1 MNDPRP
7 SSTPGLPGSPTAPG
21 VGGAA
26 GNSGAPGTPGSP
38 GTPGEQRAPRGMRGR
53 LRRRGERRQLP
64 GVKVLPTLMTLGNLL
79 CGFAAIYYSAR
90 AGESGGPTPFG
101 WHPLTVAGALVFL
114 GMAFDAIDGSLARL
128 TRSTSDMGAQLDSLA
143 DVVTFG
149 VAPAFM
155 MLRLVGLYYGPGD
168 VILVPDAGNLY
179 ARLCWSVAAVY
190 ICCTALRLARF
201 NVESTNADEES
212 HRWFK
217 GLPSPGAGG
226 TVASLT
232 LLHQHLV
239 LVVWRDDLPT
249 GFAATSAMAI
259 PAVTLLCAFA
269 MVSRL
274 RYPHF
279 VNRYLKGRKSL
290 PAVAAIVVAVA
301 VGVWWFHEALALA
314 LVGYSLSGPAIL
326 LMRKRPAD
334 GAAASPPAGPRG
346 PGAA

>member
-1 MNDPRP
+1 MNDPLAEPQTDLRP
-7 SSTPGLPGSPTAPG
+7 T
-21 VGGAA
+21 
-26 GNSGAPGTPGSP
+26 
-38 GTPGEQRAPRGMRGR
+38 RRGR
-53 LRRRGERRQLP
+53 LRRRGGRRRLP
-64 GVKVLPTLMTLGNLL
+64 GVKVLPTLMTLGNLV

-168 VILVPDAGNLY
+168 VILGPDAGNLY
-179 ARLCWSVAAVY
+179 ARLCWSVAAIY

-201 NVESTNADEES
+201 NVETPGSDEDA

-226 TVASLT
+226 AVASLA
-232 LLHQHLV
+232 LLHQHLM
-239 LVVWRDDLPT
+239 LVTWRDDLPA
-249 GFAATSAMAI
+249 GFAATSAMVI
-259 PAVTLLCAFA
+259 PAATLLCAFA

-279 VNRYLKGRKSL
+279 VNRVLKGRRSM
-290 PAVAAIVVAVA
+290 ATVAAMVVAVA
-301 VGVWWFHEALALA
+301 GSVWWFHEALAIA
-314 LVGYSLSGPAIL
+314 LSAYALSGPL
-326 LMRKRPAD
+326 L
-334 GAAASPPAGPRG
+334 AAFRRRMPP
-346 PGAA
+346 PGAPDAGGA

>member
-1 MNDPRP
+1 MNDPRSFQRP
-7 SSTPGLPGSPTAPG
+7 APLRG
-21 VGGAA
+21 DRQDA
-26 GNSGAPGTPGSP
+26 SGEPRP
-38 GTPGEQRAPRGMRGR
+38 PRGMRMR
-53 LRRRGERRQLP
+53 LRRRSNRRPLP
-64 GVKVLPTLMTLGNLL
+64 GVKVLPTMMTLGNLL

-90 AGESGGPTPFG
+90 AGESGGATPFG
-101 WHPLTVAGALVFL
+101 WHPLTVAGTLVFL

-128 TRSTSDMGAQLDSLA
+128 TRSTSDLGAQLDSLA

-168 VILVPDAGNLY
+168 GILVPDTGNMY
-179 ARLCWSVAAVY
+179 SRICWSIAAIY

-201 NVESTNADEES
+201 NVESTSADEQD

-226 TVASLT
+226 TVASLA

-239 LVVWRDDLPT
+239 LVLWPEKQPP
-249 GFAATSAMAI
+249 GFAATSSMVI

-269 MVSRL
+269 MVSRM

-290 PAVAAIVVAVA
+290 PQVAVMLVVVAVA
-301 VGVWWFHEALALA
+301 AWWFHETLALA
-314 LVGYSLSGPAIL
+314 LVGYALSGPIL
-326 LMRKRPAD
+326 AMGGRKGAL
-334 GAAASPPAGPRG
+334 AAAGGADAAPRDDAGPGR
-346 PGAA
+346 A